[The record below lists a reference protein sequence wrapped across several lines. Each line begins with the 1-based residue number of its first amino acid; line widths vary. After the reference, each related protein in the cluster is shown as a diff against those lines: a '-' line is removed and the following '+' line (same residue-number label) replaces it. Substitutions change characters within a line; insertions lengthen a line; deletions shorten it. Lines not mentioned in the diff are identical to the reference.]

1 MNEGPLIQA
10 EDLAERLEDAAL
22 RIFDCRFDL
31 ARPDAGRAHYGDE
44 HIPGAVYADLNR
56 DLSVPQTPGAGRHP
70 LPAPSEFEARL
81 REWGVR
87 SDSVVVAYDDG
98 NSMYAAR
105 LWWMLRWL
113 GHEQALVLDGGMRR
127 WMQLG
132 LPLDETIP
140 SRPPGNFVAN
150 PHPELVVDAQQV
162 LAAAGDNASLILD
175 VRAPE
180 RFRGDVEPIDAVAG
194 HVPGARNHPFTSSLE
209 ADGRFL
215 PVAQLRAALEQRLGG
230 MPAQRTVAMCGSG
243 VSACHLLLAMDIAGL
258 PGARL
263 YPGSWSEWSS
273 DPLRPVA
280 RGEAP

>member
-1 MNEGPLIQA
+1 M
-10 EDLAERLEDAAL
+10 
-22 RIFDCRFDL
+22 
-31 ARPDAGRAHYGDE
+31 
-44 HIPGAVYADLNR
+44 
-56 DLSVPQTPGAGRHP
+56 
-70 LPAPSEFEARL
+70 
-81 REWGVR
+81 
-87 SDSVVVAYDDG
+87 
-98 NSMYAAR
+98 
-105 LWWMLRWL
+105 
-113 GHEQALVLDGGMRR
+113 
-127 WMQLG
+127 
-132 LPLDETIP
+132 
-140 SRPPGNFVAN
+140 
-150 PHPELVVDAQQV
+150 
-162 LAAAGDNASLILD
+162 LAASGDNALLILD

-215 PVAQLRAALEQRLGG
+215 PAAQLRAALEQRLGG

-243 VSACHLLLAMDIAGL
+243 VSACHLLLAMDVASL

>member
-87 SDSVVVAYDDG
+87 GDSVVVAYDDG

-127 WMQLG
+127 WMRR
-132 LPLDETIP
+132 
-140 SRPPGNFVAN
+140 SRPGRR
-150 PHPELVVDAQQV
+150 E
-162 LAAAGDNASLILD
+162 
-175 VRAPE
+175 
-180 RFRGDVEPIDAVAG
+180 
-194 HVPGARNHPFTSSLE
+194 TSS
-209 ADGRFL
+209 RTPTRNSSSTRSRCWL
-215 PVAQLRAALEQRLGG
+215 P
-230 MPAQRTVAMCGSG
+230 PATTR
-243 VSACHLLLAMDIAGL
+243 
-258 PGARL
+258 R
-263 YPGSWSEWSS
+263 
-273 DPLRPVA
+273 
-280 RGEAP
+280 